1 MKGKLALFMA
11 ILMVFTA
18 FLFGC
23 ANKDVDISTDD
34 GSGTSAV
41 TDDDSSE
48 SVDESGGDD
57 GQNTE
62 EISQGDADKN
72 TEKAETDKKTE
83 EKKPQSNGNSSSNNN
98 SSGNSGNTG
107 ESGSNGSGSASQEQ
121 TKPADSMNWPSNEYT
136 SIVPRPSKGTVK
148 KVDTKDG
155 IYCLLLTGADMV
167 DAKTYA
173 ASLINYGYTSEVTE
187 TIEDN
192 QYLFGGGNSSGAFV
206 VVSYQNGQFIIGI
219 QK

>member
-11 ILMVFTA
+11 ILMVVTA

-23 ANKDVDISTDD
+23 GNGDADISTDD
-34 GSGTSAV
+34 GGATSVV
-41 TDDDSSE
+41 TDDDSSQTE
-48 SVDESGGDD
+48 DESGGDD

-62 EISQGDADKN
+62 EISQGEADNN
-72 TEKAETDKKTE
+72 TDKAETDNKSGQKT
-83 EKKPQSNGNSSSNNN
+83 PQSSGNSSSNN
-98 SSGNSGNTG
+98 SSGNSGNNAN
-107 ESGSNGSGSASQEQ
+107 NGNNSSQEE

-136 SIVPRPSKGTVK
+136 SLVPRPSKGTVK
-148 KVDTKDG
+148 KIDTKDG

>member
-11 ILMVFTA
+11 ILMVCTA

-23 ANKDVDISTDD
+23 SNSDVDISMDEDNGTSTVVDDGDSSQTDD
-34 GSGTSAV
+34 ESA
-41 TDDDSSE
+41 
-48 SVDESGGDD
+48 GDD
-57 GQNTE
+57 EQKNE
-62 EISQGDADKN
+62 ESSQGNA
-72 TEKAETDKKTE
+72 DKKTDSAATDN
-83 EKKPQSNGNSSSNNN
+83 KSDNKSYQSNGKPSTNTN

-107 ESGSNGSGSASQEQ
+107 ESGNNGSGSQEQ

-148 KVDTKDG
+148 KIDTKDG